1 MAKNKTNIRIF
12 ESSDK
17 EFIISKSFII
27 SMCVLLFLTAIAILN
42 LCGFDVQILKVIVK
56 VFDVLSKLYFAIP
69 IVIIIFG
76 LIAYKYFKNSEHR
89 ELLFNKENYHD
100 PNKKKDLIYQFI
112 KLGIIFILFVLSL
125 VLNLVN
131 IVRVFFLVILKLHKI
146 TKYISI
152 IWLVVTYL
160 VQDSITGEIAE
171 KKGYGKTNGALLG
184 LIPFFGIVY
193 YTKMPKRRNVQ
204 NATIRNSYSGKELLH
219 KYLIFAELAILS
231 VIVILPVIYM
241 IGASLTDLT
250 SLPTTFWPNKD
261 HFTFENYKYLF
272 TETKYWV
279 WFKNTFI
286 IALINMV
293 GGVLFITGA
302 GYVFARFKFK
312 GKKVGLITIL
322 VLQVFPTFMSMVAL
336 FTLYETFGLVGSPTA
351 LSIIYVGGSIPG
363 NIWLI
368 KGYLQQLPRDL
379 DESAMLDGAN
389 KLQIFTK
396 IILPL
401 SVPILSFVAVSMF
414 MSPWMDYILPS
425 YLLDILPASKTHLIS
440 STVTADDLI
449 KEQWT
454 IAVGLHN
461 MISDAKSADYTTF
474 AAGSIIIA
482 LPITILYVCFQRF
495 LIEGIT
501 AGATKG

>member
-12 ESSDK
+12 SSSEK
-17 EFIISKSFII
+17 EFIITKNFVI
-27 SMCVLLFLTAIAILN
+27 SMLVLIFITTIAILN
-42 LCGFDVQILKVIVK
+42 LCKLDEEILSIIVK
-56 VFDVLSKLYFAIP
+56 IFTFLSKLYIAIP
-69 IVIIIFG
+69 LILIGFG
-76 LIAYKYFKNSEHR
+76 LIFFKYFKKKEHR
-89 ELLFNKENYHD
+89 ELLFNKENYH
-100 PNKKKDLIYQFI
+100 NKSLKKDLIGAYI
-112 KLGIIFILFVLSL
+112 KLSIIFILMVLAL
-125 VLNLVN
+125 VFNLVN
-131 IVRVFFLVILKLHKI
+131 IIRIMFVVLLKIHKVVI
-146 TKYISI
+146 YISI
-152 IWLVVTYL
+152 IWLIVTYL

-171 KKGYGKTNGALLG
+171 KKGYGKTNGALVG
-184 LIPFFGIVY
+184 LIPFFGLVY
-193 YTKMPKRRNVQ
+193 YTKAPKRRNVQ
-204 NATIRNSYSGKELLH
+204 NSTIRQAYRGKEIAH
-219 KYLIFAELAILS
+219 KYLIFGELTVLAF
-231 VIVILPVIYM
+231 IVILPVIYM
-241 IGASLTDLT
+241 IGASLTNLK
-250 SLPTTFWPNKD
+250 SLPTTFWPTKD
-261 HFTFENYKYLF
+261 QFTFDNYKNLF

-286 IALINMV
+286 IALINMI

-312 GKKVGLITIL
+312 GKKIGLITIL
-322 VLQVFPTFMSMVAL
+322 VLQVFPTFMGMVAL

-351 LSIIYVGGSIPG
+351 LSIIYVGGSIPT
-363 NIWLI
+363 NVWLI

-389 KLQIFTK
+389 KLQIFCR

-425 YLLDILPASKTHLIS
+425 YLLDILPASKQNLIT

-454 IAVGLHN
+454 LAVGLHN